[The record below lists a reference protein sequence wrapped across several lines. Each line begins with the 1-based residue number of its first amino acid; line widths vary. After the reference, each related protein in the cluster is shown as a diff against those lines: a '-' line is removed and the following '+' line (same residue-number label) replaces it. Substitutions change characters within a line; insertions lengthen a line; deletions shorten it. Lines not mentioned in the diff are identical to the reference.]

1 MAIALMGAGFSA
13 TDTSDAVNILYPI
26 TMTVQ
31 ANKAWQAS
39 GLKKS
44 FFLPSHKKGHCCKVS
59 DEAAFC
65 LIQRPYISKTLL
77 T

>member
-39 GLKKS
+39 GLKS
-44 FFLPSHKKGHCCKVS
+44 LFSTIPQKVRGG
-59 DEAAFC
+59 EK
-65 LIQRPYISKTLL
+65 ISYARL
-77 T
+77 

>member
-39 GLKKS
+39 G
-44 FFLPSHKKGHCCKVS
+44 HCCK
-59 DEAAFC
+59 
-65 LIQRPYISKTLL
+65 
-77 T
+77 

>member
-39 GLKKS
+39 GLKS
-44 FFLPSHKKGHCCKVS
+44 LFLPSHKKFVVEK
-59 DEAAFC
+59 
-65 LIQRPYISKTLL
+65 R
-77 T
+77 

>member
-31 ANKAWQAS
+31 AIKVPQAS

-44 FFLPSHKKGHCCKVS
+44 FSTIPQKVRGG
-59 DEAAFC
+59 E
-65 LIQRPYISKTLL
+65 R
-77 T
+77 

>member
-13 TDTSDAVNILYPI
+13 TDTSYAVNILYPI

-39 GLKKS
+39 GLTKT
-44 FFLPSHKKGHCCKVS
+44 FFLPTHNKTRGGEK
-59 DEAAFC
+59 
-65 LIQRPYISKTLL
+65 ISYSRL
-77 T
+77 

>member
-44 FFLPSHKKGHCCKVS
+44 FFLPSHKKVRGGEKAMQGFRRRGFS
-59 DEAAFC
+59 G
-65 LIQRPYISKTLL
+65 
-77 T
+77 

>member
-31 ANKAWQAS
+31 ANKARQAS

-44 FFLPSHKKGHCCKVS
+44 FFLPSHKKFVVEK
-59 DEAAFC
+59 
-65 LIQRPYISKTLL
+65 R
-77 T
+77 

>member
-31 ANKAWQAS
+31 ANKARQAS
-39 GLKKS
+39 GLKS
-44 FFLPSHKKGHCCKVS
+44 LFLPSHKKFVVEK
-59 DEAAFC
+59 
-65 LIQRPYISKTLL
+65 R
-77 T
+77 